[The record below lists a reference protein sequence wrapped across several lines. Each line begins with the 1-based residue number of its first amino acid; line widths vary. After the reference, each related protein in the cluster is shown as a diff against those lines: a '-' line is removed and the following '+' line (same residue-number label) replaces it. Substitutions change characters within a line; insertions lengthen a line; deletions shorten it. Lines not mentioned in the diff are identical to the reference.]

1 MIIFFNIIIIVWA
14 IAGNKEDI
22 DEDYGEVDE
31 DEAKDFAKEIGA
43 IFITT
48 SAKEPNGIYEL
59 FNRIKIKYLEKIPK
73 DRFDFDIPGKY
84 L

>member
-1 MIIFFNIIIIVWA
+1 M
-14 IAGNKEDI
+14 

-31 DEAKDFAKEIGA
+31 DEAKYFAKEIVA

-59 FNRIKIKYLEKIPK
+59 FNRIKIKYLEKLPK

>member
-1 MIIFFNIIIIVWA
+1 MRIMEKLMKTKQKIF
-14 IAGNKEDI
+14 
-22 DEDYGEVDE
+22 
-31 DEAKDFAKEIGA
+31 KEIGA

-59 FNRIKIKYLEKIPK
+59 FNRIKVKYLEKIPK